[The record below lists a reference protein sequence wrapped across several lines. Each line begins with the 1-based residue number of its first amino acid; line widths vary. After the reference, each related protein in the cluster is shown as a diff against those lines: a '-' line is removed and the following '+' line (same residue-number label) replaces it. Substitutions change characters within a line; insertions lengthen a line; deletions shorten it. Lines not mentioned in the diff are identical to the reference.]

1 MPGYELFYL
10 LSTKKMRNWKFRL
23 LIFSLLV
30 VGFGCEKKSEIEP
43 ENPPPV
49 DGIDLS
55 ACLTAVSNADLEIMT
70 WNVKDFPYQDDT
82 TINLISLMI
91 NEQQPDVV
99 AFQEIASSEDFELLT
114 KEIEGYE
121 SQLVVNG
128 FLDLGFL
135 YKTSEVTIEE
145 DIQEILTDDF
155 YAFPRPP
162 VMLKVNHSSGFS
174 TTLINIHLKC
184 CDGNEN
190 YYRRKDAS
198 NQLKTYIDTN
208 LPDEEVIVLGDFN
221 DLIFGEPDA
230 ENPFLNFIDDD
241 ENYAFADMGLAM
253 GDKDDWSYPSWPSHI
268 DHILITNELFLN
280 EEETITLSFD
290 ACYDSYFKQVSDHRP
305 VMIKLSK

>member
-1 MPGYELFYL
+1 M
-10 LSTKKMRNWKFRL
+10 KNWKL
-23 LIFSLLV
+23 SIIIFSLMLG
-30 VGFGCEKKSEIEP
+30 GFGCDKKKEIEP
-43 ENPPPV
+43 IEEPPA

-55 ACLTAVSNADLEIMT
+55 TCLTSVSNNDLEIMT
-70 WNVKDFPYQDDT
+70 WNVKDFPFQGDT
-82 TINLISLMI
+82 TVSLISYII
-91 NEQQPDVV
+91 NEQQPDIV
-99 AFQEIASSEDFELLT
+99 AFQEIASSEDFEKLT

-121 SQLVVNG
+121 SQLMVKG

-162 VMLKVNHSSGFS
+162 VKIKIKHTSGFNP
-174 TTLINIHLKC
+174 TLVSIHLKC

-198 NQLKTYIDTN
+198 NQLKMYIETN
-208 LPDEEVIVLGDFN
+208 LPNDEVIVLGDFN
-221 DLIFGEPDA
+221 DPIFGEPDA
-230 ENPFLNFIDDD
+230 ENPFLNFIEDE
-241 ENYAFADMGLAM
+241 ENYVFADMDLAM
-253 GDKDDWSYPSWPSHI
+253 SDKDNWSYPSWPSHI
-268 DHILITNELFLN
+268 DHILITNELFSS

-290 ACYDSYFKQVSDHRP
+290 TCYESYFEQVSDHRP